1 MQKFD
6 LIVIGGGSGLDI
18 AYAVSQHGLKVAI
31 IEKDRLG
38 GTCLNRGCIPSKLL
52 VHSANVAEIIKSAE
66 LFGIKVN
73 GFSVDF
79 QKIIERVNG
88 ITDFESDDIKNNL
101 LQIENPK
108 LFTKECKF
116 VGERKIAFE
125 NKAGEINKD
134 EIITADK
141 ILIATGT
148 RPHIPKINGLE
159 EIAYITSNEALRLRI
174 QPRILVFIGGGY
186 IACELAHFFG
196 SLGTEIHIVQ
206 RNNVLIPQEDEEIS
220 HEFTKVFAKK
230 YNIHLGYDVESIAKK
245 SDDGK
250 EGVSNDNSI
259 SNKSIFHIIAKNKM
273 GKSLELEA
281 DQVLVSAGRV
291 PNTSSL
297 NLETTGVKVN
307 EKGFI
312 MVDEYLET
320 SMEGIF
326 ALGDVVGRYQFKHNA
341 NLEARYAYDN
351 ILHKDKKQPVDY
363 TAMPHAIFSSP
374 QVAGVGFTEQE
385 LKKKNI
391 EYLKSVYPYIQTG
404 MGQAIEDK
412 DGFVKFLV
420 KKKDR
425 KILGCHI
432 MGTDA
437 STLIHEVLVSM
448 RTGDGT
454 IDDITNTIHIHPALS
469 EAIARAANSI

>member
-1 MQKFD
+1 LQKFD

-18 AYAVSQHGLKVAI
+18 ANAISQHGLKVAI

-52 VHSANVAEIIKSAE
+52 IHSANVAEIIKSSE
-66 LFGIKVN
+66 LFGIKVK

-79 QKIIERVNG
+79 QKILERVNG
-88 ITDFESDDIKNNL
+88 ITDFDSDKIKNSL
-101 LQIENPK
+101 LQTENPK

-116 VGERKIAFE
+116 IGERKIAFE
-125 NKAGEINKD
+125 NENENEN

-148 RPHIPKINGLE
+148 RPHIPKIKGLE
-159 EIAYITSNEALRLRI
+159 EIGYITSNEALRLKI
-174 QPRILVFIGGGY
+174 QPQILVFIGGGY

-196 SLGTEIHIVQ
+196 SLGTEIHIIQ
-206 RNNVLIPQEDEEIS
+206 RNNVLTPHEDEEIS
-220 HEFTKVFAKK
+220 HKFTKVFAKK
-230 YNIHLGYDVESIAKK
+230 YNIHLGYNVESVTKK
-245 SDDGK
+245 SNNL
-250 EGVSNDNSI
+250 EGESNGNSTD
-259 SNKSIFHIIAKNKM
+259 NKSIFHIVAKNKM
-273 GKSLELEA
+273 GKLLELDS

-291 PNTSSL
+291 PNTHSL
-297 NLETTGVKVN
+297 DLETTGVNIN

-312 MVDEYLET
+312 MVNEYLET
-320 SMEGIF
+320 TMKGIF

-341 NLEARYAYDN
+341 NLEARYAYGN
-351 ILHKDKKQPVDY
+351 ILHNDKRQSVDY

-374 QVAGVGFTEQE
+374 QIAGVGYTEQE
-385 LKKKNI
+385 LKKRHI
-391 EYLKSVYPYIQTG
+391 DYIKSIYPYIQTG
-404 MGQAIEDK
+404 MGKAIEDK

-420 KKKDR
+420 NKKDR
-425 KILGCHI
+425 RILGCHI

-454 IDDITNTIHIHPALS
+454 IDNITNTIHIHPALS
-469 EAIARAANSI
+469 EVIARAANRI